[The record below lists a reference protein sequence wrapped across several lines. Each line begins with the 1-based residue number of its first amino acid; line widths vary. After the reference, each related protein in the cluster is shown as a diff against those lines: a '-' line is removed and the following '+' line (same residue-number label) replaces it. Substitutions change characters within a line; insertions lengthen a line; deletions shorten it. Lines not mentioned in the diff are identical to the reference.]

1 MRPFWRKSRL
11 IAAAFVS
18 LALGHAW
25 AEDPWPFW
33 GRTASRIGR
42 TDTIG
47 PQTPRI
53 EWRILIPNGF
63 SGPSPVMDEGGR
75 AFIPHGRGLIAI
87 DLKTRRVLWNF
98 AGGEAGVY
106 SAALWGGYVLWGDCS
121 WGKAFYCFD
130 AATGQEIWRYPG
142 QNLCLSPVVAD
153 NGIVYFVD
161 SPNKR
166 VIAARVSDGSI
177 VATAQMRYYGYS
189 ALSLREPDLLLAG
202 EDNWIVAMRPLDL
215 TRRWTASVER
225 EVFGYSPIDRLRG
238 EMGARVY
245 HASTSSYVYC
255 FDARTGQRIW
265 RSPRLSIMSGS
276 AAIGHDGTIY
286 AVTGGGKGIG
296 RLAAVSPAGELLWQ
310 YYHQGDGERAPIV
323 DGAGT
328 IYFATSE
335 WTGREYLGKV
345 HAVRPD
351 GSELWARDMPPGRV
365 DSSPM
370 LAPDGTLYQ
379 MCGDGYLYAFKDPPR
394 PATPAEPGID
404 MTGWPAGGAADALQR
419 WRAELYEQWLNE
431 DWGDAEPVDP
441 PDAYLDILELEQKGT
456 P

>member
-1 MRPFWRKSRL
+1 MIGSWKQVGL
-11 IAAAFVS
+11 VGAALVAAA
-18 LALGHAW
+18 ARAP

-47 PQTPRI
+47 PRTPRI
-53 EWRILIPNGF
+53 EWRIFIPDGKTR
-63 SGPSPVMDEGGR
+63 PSPVMDRQGR
-75 AFIPHGRGLIAI
+75 IFLPHWRGLIAI
-87 DLKTRRVLWNF
+87 DSRSRRVLWNF
-98 AGGEAGVY
+98 TEGASGY
-106 SAALWGGYVLWGDCS
+106 DAAATWNGYVVWGDS
-121 WGKAFYCFD
+121 SPGQAFYCFE
-130 AATGQEIWRYPG
+130 AATGREVWRYPG
-142 QNLCLSPVVAD
+142 TYTYHSPVVTE
-153 NGIVYFVD
+153 NGVVYFRD
-161 SPNKR
+161 PTNKR

-189 ALSLREPDLLLAG
+189 ALSLLEPDLLLAD
-202 EDNWIVAMRPLDL
+202 EDVWIVALNPLDL
-215 TRRWTASVER
+215 TRRWTATVER

-238 EMGARVY
+238 GTGARVY

-265 RSPRLSIMSGS
+265 RSPRFSIMSGS

-296 RLAAVSPAGELLWQ
+296 RLVAVSPTGELLWE
-310 YYHQGDGERAPIV
+310 YYHQGGGEKAPIV

-394 PATPAEPGID
+394 PATPAEPQVDI
-404 MTGWPAGGAADALQR
+404 TGRPGAGAGDALQR
-419 WRAELYEQWLNE
+419 WRAELYEQWLSE

-441 PDAYLDILELEQKGT
+441 PDAYLDMLELE
-456 P
+456 

>member
-1 MRPFWRKSRL
+1 MIGSWKQVGL
-11 IAAAFVS
+11 VGAALVAAA
-18 LALGHAW
+18 ARAP

-53 EWRILIPNGF
+53 EWRIFIPDGHT
-63 SGPSPVMDEGGR
+63 GPSPVMDEEGR
-75 AFIPHGRGLIAI
+75 VFMPHWRGLIAI
-87 DLKTRRVLWNF
+87 DARRRKVLWNF
-98 AGGEAGVY
+98 TDGGLTER
-106 SAALWGGYVLWGDCS
+106 SAAVSQGRVFWGDEYP
-121 WGKAFYCFD
+121 GQAFYCFE
-130 AATGQEIWRYPG
+130 ASTGRELWRYPG
-142 QNLCLSPVVAD
+142 RYMALSPVVGRD
-153 NGIVYFVD
+153 GIVYFRD
-161 SPNKR
+161 GDNKR

-189 ALSLREPDLLLAG
+189 ALSLLEPDLLLAD

-225 EVFGYSPIDRLRG
+225 EVFGYSPIDRMRG
-238 EMGARVY
+238 ETRSRVY
-245 HASTSSYVYC
+245 HASTSWYVYC
-255 FDARTGQRIW
+255 FDAQTGQRIW
-265 RSPRLSIMSGS
+265 RSAELSIMSGS

-286 AVTGGGKGIG
+286 AVTGGGKGVG
-296 RLAAVSPAGELLWQ
+296 RLAALSPVGEVLWE
-310 YYHQGDGERAPIV
+310 YYHQGGDIKPPIV
-323 DGAGT
+323 DGLGT
-328 IYFATSE
+328 IYFASSH

-394 PATPAEPGID
+394 PTPPAEPEADI
-404 MTGWPAGGAADALQR
+404 TGRPGAGAGDALQR

-441 PDAYLDILELEQKGT
+441 PDAYLDMLEPQA